1 MHVKK
6 GDEVLVITGKE
17 KGKKGKITLSIPA
30 KNRVVI
36 EGMNKIKRHV
46 RPRAMGQMG
55 GIVEQEAALH
65 VSNVMLIC
73 PKCGRASRTGHR
85 FLEST
90 DSQGRAKKARFCK
103 SCDAAIDE

>member
-17 KGKKGKITLSIPA
+17 KGKKGKITLSMPA

-36 EGMNKIKRHV
+36 EGLNKIKRHV

-55 GIVEQEAALH
+55 GIVEQEAPLH

-85 FLEST
+85 FLEAT

-103 SCDAAIDE
+103 SCDAVIDE

>member
-6 GDEVLVITGKE
+6 GDEVLVISGKE
-17 KGKKGKITLSIPA
+17 KGKKGTIKQSIPTDS
-30 KNRVVI
+30 RVVV
-36 EGMNKIKRHV
+36 EGLNKVKRHT
-46 RPRAMGQMG
+46 RPRGVGQMG
-55 GIVEQEAALH
+55 GIVEQEAPLH

-85 FLEST
+85 FLEAT
-90 DSQGRAKKARFCK
+90 DAKGRAKKVRFCK

>member
-6 GDEVLVITGKE
+6 GDEVLVIAGKE

-30 KNRVVI
+30 NDRVVV
-36 EGMNKIKRHV
+36 EGLNKVKRHV
-46 RPRAMGQMG
+46 RPRAIGQMG
-55 GIVEQEAALH
+55 GIIEQEAPLH

-73 PKCGRASRTGHR
+73 PKCGRASRTGNR
-85 FLEST
+85 VLEST
-90 DSQGRAKKARFCK
+90 DAKGRAKKVRFCK

>member
-30 KNRVVI
+30 KNRVLV
-36 EGMNKIKRHV
+36 EGLNKVKRHV
-46 RPRAMGQMG
+46 RPRAMGQTG
-55 GIVEQEAALH
+55 GIVEQEAPLH

-85 FLEST
+85 FLET
-90 DSQGRAKKARFCK
+90 ADSQGRVKKVRFCK